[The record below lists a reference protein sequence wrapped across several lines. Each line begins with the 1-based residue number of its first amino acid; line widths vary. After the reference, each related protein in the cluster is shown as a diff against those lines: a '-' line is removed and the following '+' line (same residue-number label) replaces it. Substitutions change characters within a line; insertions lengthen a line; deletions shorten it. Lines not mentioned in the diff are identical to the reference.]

1 MSSKLKNMTLNDIG
15 KAYEE
20 RYSNIRFLFEID
32 FSEDD
37 YMILKELFQ
46 KDVLLQSTYF
56 EKDFFFSYFKNHLN
70 YRVPFLLLIIGFVRY
85 YAIVST

>member
-56 EKDFFFSYFKNHLN
+56 E
-70 YRVPFLLLIIGFVRY
+70 
-85 YAIVST
+85 